1 MILELNVSLKGGENM
16 GIRSVSVQ
24 GTDASMDSAHGEKK
38 SSASEQESDLFAAML
53 GSLQGQFNGVGVQPS
68 GVARV
73 SASKPAPPATGGVSM
88 AVAMEKETGVTKG
101 NSSIHEGV
109 IRAATGAGDTVKA
122 GSALRTNLP
131 TGHKATDASETGTAN
146 ASMRE
151 ANAVPKKA
159 LAANVA
165 TSQREPIDWRTGI
178 TATSDGHSLRQVQVS
193 AQAHVKSGREAQT
206 SNRGTKVEAE
216 MSGAVDGVTTSLTRA
231 LSQSTESLPE
241 KPVVARDVLAG
252 MTISPDKAQ
261 SLVAHP
267 MVQASAHKSHST
279 HGVTGVLAATSN
291 IGQVSAGLPTTFAMN
306 QAVDTQSPMS
316 SGAGAIIDT
325 RAPEAVS
332 ILGTMVASQ
341 AEQGNAVLHV
351 QVQPHG
357 LGELQ
362 IIVAQSANGM
372 DVQVVASQQAAF
384 AWLQGQ
390 WNGLQQS
397 MQAAGLAV
405 NSLSLSMASDGQQGR
420 DDRSRGD
427 SRMRSGG
434 VQLVPAISG
443 KQMVSSATTDLDV
456 RLLNLYA

>member
-1 MILELNVSLKGGENM
+1 M

-24 GTDASMDSAHGEKK
+24 GTDASMDSAHGAKK

-68 GVARV
+68 GAARV

-88 AVAMEKETGVTKG
+88 AVAMEKETGATKG

-109 IRAATGAGDTVKA
+109 IRAATGAGNTVKA

-159 LAANVA
+159 LAANAVPKKALAANVA

-178 TATSDGHSLRQVQVS
+178 TATSDGDSLRQVQVS
-193 AQAHVKSGREAQT
+193 AQAHAKSGREAQT

-216 MSGAVDGVTTSLTRA
+216 ISGAVDGVTTSLTRA

-241 KPVVARDVLAG
+241 KAVVTRDVLAG

-267 MVQASAHKSHST
+267 MIQASAHKSHST
-279 HGVTGVLAATSN
+279 HDVTGVLAATSN

-306 QAVDTQSPMS
+306 QAVDTQSPTS
-316 SGAGAIIDT
+316 SGAGAIIDA

-332 ILGTMVASQ
+332 TLGTMVASQ